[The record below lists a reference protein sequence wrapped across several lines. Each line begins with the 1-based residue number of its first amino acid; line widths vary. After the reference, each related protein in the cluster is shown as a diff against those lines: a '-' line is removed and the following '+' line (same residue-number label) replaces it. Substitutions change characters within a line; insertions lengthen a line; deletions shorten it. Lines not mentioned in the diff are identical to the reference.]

1 MRRGEGEA
9 VLLARHV
16 DLSKDPGAM
25 AYEIWHSHGDFFAVN
40 IFPDRSKT
48 RTAITGRQA
57 LDVLRH
63 EMIGSLKRTLTKNGE
78 EFLRNAV

>member
-1 MRRGEGEA
+1 MRRAEGEA
-9 VLLARHV
+9 VLLSGHV
-16 DLSKDPGAM
+16 DVSKDPGAM
-25 AYEIWHSHGDFFAVN
+25 AYEIWRSRGDFFVVN
-40 IFPDRSKT
+40 IFPDSSKT

-63 EMIGSLKRTLTKNGE
+63 EMIGRLKRTLTKDGE